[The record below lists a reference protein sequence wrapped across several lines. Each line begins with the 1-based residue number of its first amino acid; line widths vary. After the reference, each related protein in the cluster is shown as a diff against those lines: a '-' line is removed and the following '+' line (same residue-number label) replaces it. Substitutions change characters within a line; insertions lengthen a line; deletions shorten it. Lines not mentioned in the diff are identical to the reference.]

1 MKLDEIK
8 GIKFPL
14 QFGADGRV
22 AMSSG
27 EQHLKEAIAQVL
39 MSATGELAFWPGF
52 GSEIPKRIFSPVN
65 RSAML
70 QADARE
76 AITALIPRVEIV
88 EIKQFATEKMSAGVM
103 GYAVTFRYK
112 GNAQAQTIT
121 IGQRV

>member
-8 GIKFPL
+8 GVKFPL

-22 AMSSG
+22 AMSYG

-39 MSATGELAFWPGF
+39 MSATGELVFWPGY
-52 GSEIPKRIFSPVN
+52 GSAIPKRVFSPVS

-70 QADARE
+70 QADAIE
-76 AITALIPRVEIV
+76 AIHTWVPRVEIL
-88 EIKQFATEKMSAGVM
+88 EIKPFNTEKIAAGVM

-112 GNAQAQTIT
+112 GESQAQTIT